1 MSRDAFEI
9 DDSGAAWRAKSM
21 KIGEYLIRA
30 IQQTGVEHVFGIQG
44 DYVLNFYSQLCQSP
58 LSVIN
63 TCDEQGAGFAADA
76 YARVTGLGVVCVTYG
91 AGGLKVVNTTAQAFA
106 ERSPVLVISGAPGIS
121 ERKGDPLLHHKV
133 RSFETQLNVFRE
145 MTVAQAV
152 LDNAK
157 TAATEINRV
166 IDAVKKTKR
175 PGYIELPRDM
185 VDIEAEDPEPPSTD
199 FAYVD
204 QKVIGEALREVVGML
219 LSAQR
224 PIVMAGVEV
233 HRFGL
238 QNLLLEFL
246 DRSGLPFTTG
256 VLGKSVISEN
266 HPQFIGVYVGAMSP
280 DDVRETVEEADCAI
294 VIGPLITDLS
304 TGIFTH
310 QIDTDRLIVM
320 TPENLHVQHHTYPG
334 IGIEPFLKALIAAFP
349 ESIRGGRTFKR
360 HVLPPFVPEKGR
372 VITMERLVM
381 AINSFLDDNTTLI
394 AEAGDPLFGALD
406 IRVHRMSEFLSTAY
420 YASLGFGVPAA
431 MAVQFASPDR
441 RPLALVGDGS
451 FQMTGMEL
459 STAVR
464 YGLSPVIVL
473 LNNGGYG
480 TFRPM
485 IDGAFNDIQPW
496 RYADIPRI
504 IGAGQGYAVLTEEEL
519 AAALEHAKKNSTS
532 PTVIEVKIDK
542 NDFSAR
548 LKGLTSKLK
557 KSVRA

>member
-1 MSRDAFEI
+1 
-9 DDSGAAWRAKSM
+9 M

-30 IQQTGVEHVFGIQG
+30 IQETGVRHVFGIQG
-44 DYVLNFYSQLCQSP
+44 DYVLNFYNQLCQSP

-76 YARVTGLGVVCVTYG
+76 YARVSGFGVVCVTYCV
-91 AGGLKVVNTTAQAFA
+91 GGLKIANTTAQAFA
-106 ERSPVLVISGAPGIS
+106 ERSPVLVISGAPGIA

-145 MTVAQAV
+145 MTVAHAV
-152 LDNAK
+152 LDNSK

-185 VDIEAEDPEPPSTD
+185 VHVEAADPEPSSTD
-199 FAYVD
+199 FPQLD
-204 QKVIGEALREVVGML
+204 QKIIDEALREVMGML
-219 LSAQR
+219 ASAQR
-224 PIVMAGVEV
+224 PIVMAGIEV

-238 QNLLLEFL
+238 QKLLLEFL

-266 HPQFIGVYVGAMSP
+266 HPQFVGVYAGAMSP
-280 DDVRETVEEADCAI
+280 DDVIEAVEGADCAM

-310 QIDTDRLIVM
+310 QIDTDRLVVL
-320 TPENLHVQHHTYPG
+320 TPENLHVRHHTYAG
-334 IGIEPFLKALIAAFP
+334 IGIEPFLRALIAALP
-349 ESIRGGRTFKR
+349 ATTQGGRTFRR
-360 HVLPPFVPEKGR
+360 HVLPPFVPENGR
-372 VITMERLVM
+372 EITMGRLVM
-381 AINSFLDDNTTLI
+381 AINTFLDDNTTVI

-406 IRVHRMSEFLSTAY
+406 IHVHRMSEFLSPAY

-431 MAVQFASPDR
+431 VAVQLASPDR

-464 YGLSPVIVL
+464 YGLSPIVVV

-480 TFRPM
+480 TFRRM
-485 IDGAFNDIQPW
+485 IDGPFNDLQPW
-496 RYADIPRI
+496 RYAEIPRI

-519 AAALEHAKKNSTS
+519 ATAFEQAKKNNSS

-542 NDFSAR
+542 YDFSAR
-548 LKGLTSKLK
+548 LKSLTSKLK
-557 KSVRA
+557 KRVEA